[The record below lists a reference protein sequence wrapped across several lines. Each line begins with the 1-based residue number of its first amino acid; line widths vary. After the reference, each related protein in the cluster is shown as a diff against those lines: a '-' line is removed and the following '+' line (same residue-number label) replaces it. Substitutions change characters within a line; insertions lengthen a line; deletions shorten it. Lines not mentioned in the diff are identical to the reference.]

1 MVAALKWEDRIEL
14 NRTATERGF
23 IWKIEVVSGRPL
35 LNPGPLFII
44 WVSEKWAL
52 NVCASLSAG
61 KRNIII
67 IIWLISPHFPW
78 DLFFCWRATESKEYW
93 PDYST
98 AFALM
103 LFLHRGSPAL
113 LSGVGFFVCFNPLW
127 QRLLGATHGLTL
139 KCSPSQTRITS
150 SHSSSRWTKAEFT
163 GAHVRQRLT
172 CLCLWSQNRIHEEK
186 SLCPCVFIPG
196 VSAVNRWWNI
206 STPAR
211 MW

>member
-113 LSGVGFFVCFNPLW
+113 LSGVFFFVLF
-127 QRLLGATHGLTL
+127 Q
-139 KCSPSQTRITS
+139 PSLAALIRGNT
-150 SHSSSRWTKAEFT
+150 W
-163 GAHVRQRLT
+163 AHTQMLA
-172 CLCLWSQNRIHEEK
+172 
-186 SLCPCVFIPG
+186 IPNKNHL
-196 VSAVNRWWNI
+196 VSFVI
-206 STPAR
+206 Q
-211 MW
+211 MD